1 MLAEAVEAA
10 RALDPDVHV
19 IPEFVPGDLYAT
31 VRARTEGADLL
42 VLGAGHGECT
52 SVLIGDSFRQRACCP
67 VVPVAADGRVVHG
80 HPHLHATP
88 AALATTP

>member
-1 MLAEAVEAA
+1 VLAEAVEAA

-42 VLGAGHGECT
+42 VLGAGH
-52 SVLIGDSFRQRACCP
+52 
-67 VVPVAADGRVVHG
+67 
-80 HPHLHATP
+80 PHLHATP